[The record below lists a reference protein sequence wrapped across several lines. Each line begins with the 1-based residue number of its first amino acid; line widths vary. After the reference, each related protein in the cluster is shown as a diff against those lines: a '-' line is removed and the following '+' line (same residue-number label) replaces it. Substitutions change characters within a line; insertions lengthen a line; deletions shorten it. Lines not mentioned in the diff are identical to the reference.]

1 MPWQPVPRAGNFRR
15 ATNGPTR
22 VHFTFRR
29 LTEAD
34 LPRLHEWL
42 EQPHVRA
49 FWRNEPRTLAGVA
62 EHYAGVLAGT
72 EPTYAFVAALEEL
85 PIGFLQTYRMADH
98 PDYAARIDVGPD
110 AAGPGDRRLRSNML
124 IGDPAFAHR
133 GLGAPLLLQFVTDV
147 VWPLTGARVCWIG
160 PTVDNTRA
168 IRCYQK
174 AGFEHV
180 KTVLVPGDAQPEYLM
195 RLMCPAAARG

>member
-1 MPWQPVPRAGNFRR
+1 M
-15 ATNGPTR
+15 
-22 VHFTFRR
+22 HFSFRR

-34 LPRLHEWL
+34 LPRLLGWL

-49 FWRNEPRTLAGVA
+49 FWRNEPRTLEQLA

-72 EPTYAFVAALEEL
+72 EPTYAFIASLEDL
-85 PIGFLQTYRMADH
+85 PIGYLQTYRIGDH
-98 PDYAARIDVGPD
+98 PEYAAVVQVEG
-110 AAGPGDRRLRSNML
+110 AAVDMF

-133 GLGAPLLLQFVTDV
+133 GLGAPLLVQFIEEIV
-147 VWPLTGARVCWIG
+147 GEEECWIA
-160 PTVDNTRA
+160 PTIDNVRA

-180 KTVLVPGDAQPEYLM
+180 KTVLVPGDDQPEYLM
-195 RLMCPAAARG
+195 WRTAGR

>member
-1 MPWQPVPRAGNFRR
+1 
-15 ATNGPTR
+15 

-34 LPRLHEWL
+34 LPRLHDWL

-49 FWRNEPRTLAGVA
+49 FWRDEPRTLDGVA
-62 EHYAGVLAGT
+62 ERYAGVLAGT
-72 EPTYAFVAALEEL
+72 EPTYAFIASLEEL
-85 PIGFLQTYRMADH
+85 PIGFLQTYRIADH
-98 PDYAARIDVGPD
+98 PDYAARIDVGAD
-110 AAGPGDRRLRSNML
+110 AAGVDML
-124 IGDPAFAHR
+124 IGDPSFAHR
-133 GLGAPLLLQFVTDV
+133 GLGAPLLVQFVDEV
-147 VWPLTGARVCWIG
+147 VWPVTCARACWIG

-180 KTVLVPGDAQPEYLM
+180 KTVLVPGDDQPEYLM
-195 RLMCPAAARG
+195 RLVPSSTGG